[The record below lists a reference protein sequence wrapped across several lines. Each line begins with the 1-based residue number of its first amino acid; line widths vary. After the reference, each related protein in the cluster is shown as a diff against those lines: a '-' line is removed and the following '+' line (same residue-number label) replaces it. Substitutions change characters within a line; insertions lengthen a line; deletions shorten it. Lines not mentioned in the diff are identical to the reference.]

1 MMKKHGCML
10 AVPENLLQNCEN
22 NTQRVQQ
29 RVWYFIK
36 KSKIKNDTDLRNQNR
51 LGEKNA
57 FLKNVSCPAGGRNCG
72 RFFFNLLSL

>member
-22 NTQRVQQ
+22 KTQRVQQ
-29 RVWYFIK
+29 WVFYQEKQK
-36 KSKIKNDTDLRNQNR
+36 KNDQDTDLRNQNR

-57 FLKNVSCPAGGRNCG
+57 VLKNVSCPAGGRNCG
-72 RFFFNLLSL
+72 RFFF